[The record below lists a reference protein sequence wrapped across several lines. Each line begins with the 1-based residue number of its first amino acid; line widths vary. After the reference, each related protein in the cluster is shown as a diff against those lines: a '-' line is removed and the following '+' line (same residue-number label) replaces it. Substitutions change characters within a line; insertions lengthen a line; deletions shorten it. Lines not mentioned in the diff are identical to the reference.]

1 MTDAVPDLSGL
12 LDTPVGIE
20 AARLQQGE
28 PWFSSE
34 IAGLQFYRYD
44 ARDDLTGTRLRPQLG
59 DRLHI
64 VRDPENEYDGNA
76 CQIWWRNEH
85 MLGHLPRYAAAQVAP
100 LLDAGAAARAYVV
113 DPGDG
118 EAWSLRALVVGAAA
132 TPLYERHIEHVIRDA
147 LEAPMRPKRERRLQR
162 RAEKFTQLLQAR
174 RKKRLADAAEVLMAV
189 PFDPILPPVGS
200 RIDLSDLAR
209 DLACSDSTVVRIGKK
224 AGISIG
230 RYTYY
235 ADLTTEFAD
244 EIRAWARAPRSK
256 LDRDAVYVP
265 RISAETSAH
274 V

>member
-1 MTDAVPDLSGL
+1 MSDAVPDLSSL
-12 LDTPVGIE
+12 LDAPVGIE
-20 AARLQQGE
+20 VALLAKGE
-28 PWFSSE
+28 PWFASE

-44 ARDDLTGTRLRPQLG
+44 ARDELTGSRLRPQPG
-59 DRLHI
+59 DRLHL

-76 CQIWWRNEH
+76 VQVWWRNEH
-85 MLGHLPRYAAAQVAP
+85 QLGHLPRYAAAQIAQ

-132 TPLYERHIEHVIRDA
+132 APLYERHIEHVVRDA
-147 LEAPMRPKRERRLQR
+147 LEAPARPKRERRLQR
-162 RAEKFTQLLQAR
+162 RAERFTHILQAHR
-174 RKKRLADAAEVLMAV
+174 RRRLADAAEVLMAV
-189 PFDPILPPVGS
+189 PFEPILPPVGS

-235 ADLTTEFAD
+235 ADLTPEFAD

-256 LDRDAVYVP
+256 LDRASVYVP
-265 RISAETSAH
+265 RIGAEAAH

>member
-1 MTDAVPDLSGL
+1 MADAVPDLSGL
-12 LDTPVGIE
+12 LDAPVGIE
-20 AARLQQGE
+20 AAVLAKGE

-44 ARDDLTGTRLRPQLG
+44 ARDEMTGTRLRPQPG

-100 LLDAGAAARAYVV
+100 LLDAGAAARVYVV

-132 TPLYERHIEHVIRDA
+132 TPLYERHIEHVVRDA
-147 LEAPMRPKRERRLQR
+147 LEAPARPKRERRLQR
-162 RAEKFTQLLQAR
+162 RAERFTHILQAHR
-174 RKKRLADAAEVLMAV
+174 RRRLADAAETLMAV
-189 PFDPILPPVGS
+189 GFEPALPAIGS
-200 RIDLSDLAR
+200 RIDLSDLAG

-224 AGISIG
+224 AGVVIS
-230 RYTYY
+230 RYDYY
-235 ADLTTEFAD
+235 AELTQAFAD

-256 LDRDAVYVP
+256 LDRASVYVP
-265 RISAETSAH
+265 RIQAETSAN